1 MTFRAGF
8 VALVGRANVGKST
21 LLNALLD
28 RKIAIA
34 TPKPQTTRI
43 SIRGIITRAESQ
55 LVIVDTP
62 GVHRAG
68 SPLSRRMARTT
79 RGEARGVDRLF
90 HIVDV
95 SRPPREEDGYAAD
108 LCRAAGSPI
117 WLVGNKADLV
127 RDGETRLGQYRELAS
142 YEAAFAVSARTGA
155 GLEELLEA
163 ALAALPEGVPY
174 FPEDMVT
181 DQPEDVYVAEIIR
194 EKILMRLEAEVPHAV
209 AVMVEERTRREN
221 GRMYIRAVIYVERET
236 QKAIVIGAGGSM
248 LKGIGAEAR
257 ADLEEYYDGPVYLDL
272 WVKVR
277 PRWREREAWLNRLG
291 FSGPEGP

>member
-1 MTFRAGF
+1 MAFRSGF

-34 TPKPQTTRI
+34 SPKPQTTRI
-43 SIRGIITRAESQ
+43 SIRGIITRADAQ
-55 LVIVDTP
+55 LVLVDTP

-79 RGEARGVDRLF
+79 RGEARGVDRLW

-95 SRPPREEDGYAAD
+95 SRPPREEDGFAAD

-127 RDGETRLGQYRELAS
+127 RDGEGRLAPYRTLAP
-142 YEAAFAVSARTGA
+142 YEAAFAVSARTEA
-155 GLEELLEA
+155 GIETLLEA
-163 ALAALPEGVPY
+163 ALAALPEGAAY

-181 DQPEDVYVAEIIR
+181 DQPEDVYVAEIVR
-194 EKILMRLEAEVPHAV
+194 EKILMRLQDEVPHAV
-209 AVMVEERTRREN
+209 AVMVEERTRRDN
-221 GRMYIRAVIYVERET
+221 GRMYIRATIYVERET
-236 QKAIVIGAGGSM
+236 QKAIVIGAGGAM
-248 LKGIGAEAR
+248 LKAIGGDAR
-257 ADLEEYYDGPVYLDL
+257 RELEEYYGGPVYLDL

-277 PRWREREAWLNRLG
+277 PHWREQEAWLNRMG
-291 FSGPEGP
+291 FSGHEAP